1 MRKPTWNQG
10 LYAAAVTM
18 LLFMSACSHTGIDA
32 GGESETNNGGIAFV
46 AMAGMLIVIAVVLWW
61 IIGRED

>member
-1 MRKPTWNQG
+1 MRRPVWNKA
-10 LYAAAVTM
+10 LYTAAVAG

-32 GGESETNNGGIAFV
+32 GGDSETNNGGIAFV
-46 AMAGMLIVIAVVLWW
+46 AMAGMLIVIAIVLWW

>member
-1 MRKPTWNQG
+1 MPRR
-10 LYAAAVTM
+10 
-18 LLFMSACSHTGIDA
+18 LFLATASLMFFLAACSHPGIDA

-46 AMAGMLIVIAVVLWW
+46 AMAGMLIVIGIVLWW

>member
-1 MRKPTWNQG
+1 MPDRTPVRW
-10 LYAAAVTM
+10 LYLCAVGV
-18 LLFMSACSHTGIDA
+18 LLFLSACSRTGIDA

-46 AMAGMLIVIAVVLWW
+46 AMAGMLIVIAIVLWW